1 MAEDEGV
8 EGSNNNSATTALHE
22 ENFYS
27 TRHPM
32 EKSGQEGIR
41 THYIFTSQTIQC
53 SVLCEFIE
61 PHTVL

>member
-8 EGSNNNSATTALHE
+8 EGSNINSATTALHE
-22 ENFYS
+22 DIKLLLHLSSNGEVWAG
-27 TRHPM
+27 RHD
-32 EKSGQEGIR
+32 
-41 THYIFTSQTIQC
+41 YIFTSQTIQC